1 MRRASEKSLA
11 NTLYQHLQMRY
22 LLLFFCAIFFSLKSY
37 SGSSPEVVTA
47 SLINNDSLYYFMQV
61 LTSDSLQGRETGQPG
76 QKKAARFIAD
86 QFLRFGLTPATP
98 TGFQEHPLS
107 SRANEGKNLVIG
119 ETKLVYRKDFFVL
132 ESEIDTLYHF
142 DSLYCTTLN
151 AEIEHAADDH
161 SLKPIQRNRLT
172 AMPIVFIPSMTIAE
186 AFDVFTTTNRRFYE
200 SVYNSL
206 EGLPLLFIVD
216 DLDSLQQFL
225 LQEKNKKSPLYISIS
240 QREKPVYWISIKAAE
255 AIFPSYSKLSA
266 RKKKSLIG
274 NFVKTEIQLPVFSDA
289 KQLIGENVPF
299 VLRGISKPDELVALT
314 AHYDHLGLHN
324 DTVFYG
330 ADDDASGTACVLELA
345 RVFSLA
351 AENGN
356 KPFRSILFMPVSGEE
371 KGLLGSR
378 YYSQHPLFPL
388 KNTIANVNIDMIGR
402 VDPEHDSA
410 GVRNYIYVIG
420 ADKLS
425 TELHDINEAA
435 NTDHIQM
442 VLDYRYNV
450 PGEPNRFYFRS
461 DHYNFA
467 KNGVPAI
474 FYFNGKHDD
483 YHKSTDT
490 LEKIDFEAMGLRTR
504 LIFHTVWELANRPQ
518 RIVVNRK
525 NNME

>member
-1 MRRASEKSLA
+1 MRLF
-11 NTLYQHLQMRY
+11 
-22 LLLFFCAIFFSLKSY
+22 LLTVITGLFFTASKA
-37 SGSSPEVVTA
+37 GSSSETRTA
-47 SLINNDSLYYFMQV
+47 ALISTDSLRYFMQV

-86 QFLRFGLTPATP
+86 QFLRFGLIPATP

-119 ETKLVYRKDFFVL
+119 ETKLVYRKDFFTMEAV
-132 ESEIDTLYHF
+132 IDTLLSF
-142 DSLYCTTLN
+142 DSLYFTTLDR
-151 AEIEHAADDH
+151 EGIRMEDRR
-161 SLKPIQRNRLT
+161 SLKPISLNDKVKSAVCFMVNGSSLT
-172 AMPIVFIPSMTIAE
+172 SLDLFNSTGFNNNVKQSVDELPVLIIVENI
-186 AFDVFTTTNRRFYE
+186 D
-200 SVYNSL
+200 SL
-206 EGLPLLFIVD
+206 IDKLLF
-216 DLDSLQQFL
+216 
-225 LQEKNKKSPLYISIS
+225 EKQNSTTLYTAIASRK
-240 QREKPVYWISIKAAE
+240 QPVYWISTKAAD
-255 AIFPSYSKLSA
+255 ALCSGFSKMSIKKRSKLPDGFINT
-266 RKKKSLIG
+266 K
-274 NFVKTEIQLPVFSDA
+274 VQLPRFTAAVE
-289 KQLIGENVPF
+289 LIGENVPF
-299 VLRGISKPDELVALT
+299 ILRGSNKPEELVALT
-314 AHYDHLGLHN
+314 AHYDHLGIHN

-330 ADDDASGTACVLELA
+330 ADDDASGTSCVLELA
-345 RVFSLA
+345 RVLSLA
-351 AENGN
+351 AANGDR
-356 KPFRSILFMPVSGEE
+356 PYRSILFMPVSGEE

-402 VDPEHDSA
+402 VDPEHDSS
-410 GVRNYIYVIG
+410 GIRNYIYVIG

-435 NTDHIQM
+435 NADHLNM

-474 FYFNGKHDD
+474 FYFNGKHAD

-490 LEKIDFEAMGLRTR
+490 LEKIDFEAMTLRTR
-504 LIFHTVWELANRPQ
+504 LVFHTVWELSNRPD
-518 RIVVNRK
+518 RILVNRK